1 MEFNRTTKP
10 LSQKT
15 PGSLPRL
22 GEGIKAASVN
32 PITSVIPLIPG
43 GVGGGWSGGLDI
55 DLSFLI
61 FKISTSLVN
70 RGRCMS

>member
-15 PGSLPRL
+15 PDSLPGL

-61 FKISTSLVN
+61 FKITTSLLNGSRYV
-70 RGRCMS
+70 S